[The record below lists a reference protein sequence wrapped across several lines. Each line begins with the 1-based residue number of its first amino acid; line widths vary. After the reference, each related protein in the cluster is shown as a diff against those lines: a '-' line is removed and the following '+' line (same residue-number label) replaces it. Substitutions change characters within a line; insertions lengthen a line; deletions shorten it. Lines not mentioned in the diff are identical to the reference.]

1 MLSITSRKV
10 RGVLLDIEGT
20 VTPIAFVH
28 EVLFPYARAHL
39 RDYLT
44 AHYQSDEVLAD
55 IAELRAE
62 QCGDVEQHLNPPAL
76 EAKPT
81 DAEIDS
87 IVSYVNWLIDR
98 DRKSTGLKSLQG
110 KIWQE
115 GYANGALLA
124 PLFADVST
132 AMRRWQDAGLKV
144 SIFSSGSALAQQ
156 QLFAHT
162 NVGDLRSLIDGY
174 FDTTIGAKGAS
185 ESYRTI
191 ASSLV
196 LPAEAILFISDVVTE
211 LDAARDAGMQ
221 THLCIRPGNAPQRE
235 AHGHPSIQSFDE
247 VLVFE
252 LE

>member
-39 RDYLT
+39 KDYLT
-44 AHYQSDEVLAD
+44 AHYQYDEVLAD
-55 IAELRAE
+55 IAILRAE
-62 QCGDVEQHLNPPAL
+62 HCVDVEQNMNPPAL
-76 EAKPT
+76 RAQPNDT
-81 DAEIDS
+81 DIDS
-87 IVSYVNWLIDR
+87 VVSYVNWLIDR

-115 GYANGALLA
+115 GYANGALQA
-124 PLFADVST
+124 PLFTDVPP

-144 SIFSSGSALAQQ
+144 SIFSSGSSLAQQ
-156 QLFAHT
+156 LLFAHT
-162 NVGDLRSLIDGY
+162 NAGDLTGLIDEY
-174 FDTTIGAKGAS
+174 FDTTVGTKVAS
-185 ESYRTI
+185 ESYRAI

-196 LPAEAILFISDVVTE
+196 LPTEAILFISDVVTE
-211 LDAARDAGMQ
+211 LDAAREAGMQ
-221 THLCIRPGNAPQRE
+221 TLLCIRPGNAPQGD

-247 VLVFE
+247 VIFE
-252 LE
+252 R

>member
-1 MLSITSRKV
+1 MLSMTSRKV

-62 QCGDVEQHLNPPAL
+62 HCVDVEQNLNPPAL
-76 EAKPT
+76 QSKPT
-81 DAEIDS
+81 DAEINS
-87 IVSYVNWLIDR
+87 MVSYVNWLIDR

-115 GYANGALLA
+115 GYANGALQA
-124 PLFADVST
+124 PVFADVAT
-132 AMRRWQDAGLKV
+132 AMRRWQDAGLRV
-144 SIFSSGSALAQQ
+144 SIFSSGSSLAQQ
-156 QLFAHT
+156 LLFAQT
-162 NVGDLRSLIDGY
+162 NAGDLTRLIDGY
-174 FDTTIGAKGAS
+174 FDTTMGAKGAT
-185 ESYRTI
+185 ESYRAI
-191 ASSLV
+191 ATSLV
-196 LPAEAILFISDVVTE
+196 LPAEALLFISDVVTE

-221 THLCIRPGNAPQRE
+221 THLCIRPGNPPQGD

-247 VLVFE
+247 VLFE
-252 LE
+252 QE